1 MQEARAAIWWP
12 YVQDGRNEEGNMEE
26 SAQGNNISQISK
38 RRVMETSYGN
48 NKARSNEE

>member
-26 SAQGNNISQISK
+26 SAQGNNVSQISK
-38 RRVMETSYGN
+38 RVMETIY
-48 NKARSNEE
+48 ASNGGQK